1 MAHRSSASKNSA
13 PSWSRS
19 STFSRCVSFGSPSI
33 AKISGPLHG
42 RYSWNGA
49 RPPSGRAGETHSIA
63 ALSPGPMRLL
73 TGPGRPKRFFDR
85 IAARYDGINA
95 RLYKR
100 EWLDRVRDAVRG
112 ERVLAVGV
120 GAWVTT
126 NQLADAVGI
135 CPSRERVPRA
145 PYPGP

>member
-42 RYSWNGA
+42 RSSWNGA
-49 RPPSGRAGETHSIA
+49 SPTSGRVDETHSIA
-63 ALSPGPMRLL
+63 AIFRGPMRLL

-95 RLYKR
+95 RLYKL
-100 EWLDRVRDAVRG
+100 EWLGRVRGAVRG
-112 ERVLAVGV
+112 VANLHLRG
-120 GAWVTT
+120 GARLTT
-126 NQLADAVGI
+126 NPLPDPPGNAL
-135 CPSRERVPRA
+135 PRRV
-145 PYPGP
+145 

>member
-19 STFSRCVSFGSPSI
+19 STFSRCLTFGSPSI

-42 RYSWNGA
+42 RSSWNGA
-49 RPPSGRAGETHSIA
+49 SPTSGRVDETHSIA
-63 ALSPGPMRLL
+63 AASSGPMRLL

-85 IAARYDGINA
+85 IAAPYDGINA

-100 EWLDRVRDAVRG
+100 EWLGRGRDPIRG
-112 ERVLAVGV
+112 GRGLDLGV
-120 GAWVTT
+120 GPGVTT
-126 NQLADAVGI
+126 NHPADPAGI
-135 CPSRERVPRA
+135 GLSREMLP
-145 PYPGP
+145 P

>member
-33 AKISGPLHG
+33 AKISGRSHG
-42 RYSWNGA
+42 RSSWNGA
-49 RPPSGRAGETHSIA
+49 SPTSGRVDETHSIA
-63 ALSPGPMRLL
+63 AFFRGPMRLL
-73 TGPGRPKRFFDR
+73 TGPGRPKRFFDL

-100 EWLDRVRDAVRG
+100 EWLGRVRGPIRG
-112 ERVLAVGV
+112 ERVLALGVGTGVTANHPAPAVGV
-120 GAWVTT
+120 G
-126 NQLADAVGI
+126 L
-135 CPSRERVPRA
+135 S
-145 PYPGP
+145 

>member
-42 RYSWNGA
+42 RSSWNGA
-49 RPPSGRAGETHSIA
+49 SPTSRHVDERHSIA
-63 ALSPGPMRLL
+63 AVSSGPMRLL

-100 EWLDRVRDAVRG
+100 EWLRRVRGAILG
-112 ERVLAVGV
+112 ERGLHGRG
-120 GAWVTT
+120 GARVTT
-126 NQLADAVGI
+126 EHPARAVGI
-135 CPSRERVPRA
+135 HLSRGVP
-145 PYPGP
+145 